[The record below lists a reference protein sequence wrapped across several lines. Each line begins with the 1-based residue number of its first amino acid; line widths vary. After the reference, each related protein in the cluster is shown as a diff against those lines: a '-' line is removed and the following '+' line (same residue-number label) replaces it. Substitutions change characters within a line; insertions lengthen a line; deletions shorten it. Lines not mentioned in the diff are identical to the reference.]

1 MARKHLLSQI
11 GKPAQPAAPS
21 ASPAP
26 EVKSGSDAG
35 RDSRTAY
42 ALRGASRSML
52 QSLEDMAENSLRV
65 QDGEVIVM
73 LDPKDIDPS
82 PFIDRI
88 DEDDEAFSVLVEA
101 IREAGQISPVL
112 VRPDPNHKGRFI
124 LVYGHRRTR
133 AAKALGIKVRAII
146 RDLEDL
152 AHVVAQGQ
160 ENTARADLSFI
171 EKALFAERLLQS
183 GIDRQAIRQALSIDN
198 AMLSRMLS
206 IAEGIPIDIVEQI
219 GAAKGIGRDRWD
231 ELKRLLLP
239 PAKLEQARS
248 FIAQSTFRAL
258 ASPDRCLAL
267 LEDLKRKGRKSTARA
282 KAEKSWILDNSKMN
296 VTTRQAGNG
305 FSLSLKAADAE
316 AFGSYLS
323 EQLATL
329 YADFQRQ
336 QEKE

>member
-11 GKPAQPAAPS
+11 GNPKEEPPKP
-21 ASPAP
+21 
-26 EVKSGSDAG
+26 DAERDG
-35 RDSRTAY
+35 RSAY

-52 QSLEDMAENSLRV
+52 QSLEEMAENSLRV
-65 QDGEVIVM
+65 QEGEMIVL
-73 LDPKDIDPS
+73 LDPNDIDPS
-82 PFIDRI
+82 PYVDRI
-88 DEDDEAFSVLVEA
+88 EEDGEAFTVLVEA

-112 VRPDPNHKGRFI
+112 VRPNPDVKGRFI

-133 AAKALGIKVRAII
+133 AAKTLGIKVRAII
-146 RDLEDL
+146 RDIEDL

-171 EKALFAERLLQS
+171 EKALFASRLQQS

-206 IAEGIPIDIVEQI
+206 IADGIPVDILDQI

-239 PAKLEQARS
+239 PAKLEQARRFVGEGAFQELS
-248 FIAQSTFRAL
+248 
-258 ASPDRCLAL
+258 SPDRCLAL
-267 LEDLKRKGRKSTARA
+267 LDELKRKGRRA
-282 KAEKSWILDNSKMN
+282 KPKNISEKKWTLGENAMS
-296 VTTRQAGNG
+296 VTTKQAANG
-305 FSLSLKAADAE
+305 FSLSLKASDADA
-316 AFGSYLS
+316 FGTYLAG
-323 EQLATL
+323 QLAEL

-336 QEKE
+336 QKKG